1 MDLGT
6 ASWFRDRE
14 EARMSST
21 ALVKQLRERTGAG
34 VMECKRALEES
45 GGDIEKAV
53 AILRQQGLSKAD
65 KKSGRDARQGIVDTY
80 IHTGGRIA
88 AMVELNCETDFVA
101 RTDDF
106 KQLARELAMQVAAMR
121 PTYISSNDVPVDA
134 RAAGAL
140 EYGDEKRYLQE
151 VALLSQAYIKDSRR
165 SMDDLVREAI
175 GKLGENII
183 VRRISRF
190 EVGETLA
197 GEPAAAE

>member
-1 MDLGT
+1 
-6 ASWFRDRE
+6 
-14 EARMSST
+14 MSST
-21 ALVKQLRERTGAG
+21 ELVKQLRERTGAG
-34 VMECKRALEES
+34 IMECKRALEET
-45 GGDIEKAV
+45 GGDIEKSV
-53 AILRQQGLSKAD
+53 ALLRQQGLSKAD

-121 PTYISSNDVPVDA
+121 PSYIDPNDVPADTL
-134 RAAGAL
+134 AAGAR

-165 SMDDLVREAI
+165 TMDDMVREAI
-175 GKLGENII
+175 GKLGENIV
-183 VRRISRF
+183 VRRIARF
-190 EVGETLA
+190 EVGESTPA
-197 GEPAAAE
+197 ESAAAD

>member
-1 MDLGT
+1 
-6 ASWFRDRE
+6 
-14 EARMSST
+14 MSST
-21 ALVKQLRERTGAG
+21 ELVKQLRQRTGAG
-34 VMECKRALEES
+34 VMECKRALEET

-53 AILRQQGLSKAD
+53 AVLRQQGLSKAE

-121 PTYISSNDVPVDA
+121 PAYISVDDVPA
-134 RAAGAL
+134 ETLAAGAR

-151 VALLSQAYIKDSRR
+151 VALLSQSYIKDSRR
-165 SMDDLVREAI
+165 TMDDMVREAI

-183 VRRISRF
+183 VRRIARF
-190 EVGETLA
+190 EVGESA
-197 GEPAAAE
+197 PAETAVAE

>member
-1 MDLGT
+1 
-6 ASWFRDRE
+6 
-14 EARMSST
+14 MSST

-34 VMECKRALEES
+34 VMECKRAIEEA

-65 KKSGRDARQGIVDTY
+65 KKSGRDARQGIVDSY

-121 PTYISSNDVPVDA
+121 PTYISSNDVPTDI
-134 RAAGAL
+134 REAGAR

-151 VALLSQAYIKDSRR
+151 VALLSQAYVKDSRR
-165 SMDDLVREAI
+165 SIDDLVREAI

-197 GEPAAAE
+197 DEPAACE

>member
-1 MDLGT
+1 
-6 ASWFRDRE
+6 
-14 EARMSST
+14 MSST

-34 VMECKRALEES
+34 IMECKRALEDS

-121 PTYISSNDVPVDA
+121 PGYIAADDVPADA
-134 RAAGAL
+134 REAGAS

-183 VRRISRF
+183 VRRIARF

-197 GEPAAAE
+197 EETAAAE

>member
-1 MDLGT
+1 
-6 ASWFRDRE
+6 
-14 EARMSST
+14 MSST
-21 ALVKQLRERTGAG
+21 QLVKQLRERTGAG

-53 AILRQQGLSKAD
+53 AILRQQGLSKAE
-65 KKSGRDARQGIVDTY
+65 KKSGREARQGIVETY
-80 IHTGGRIA
+80 THTGGRIA

-121 PTYISSNDVPVDA
+121 PTYVSADEVPADTLASGA
-134 RAAGAL
+134 R

-151 VALLSQAYIKDSRR
+151 VVLLSQASIKDSRR
-165 SMDDLVREAI
+165 TMDDMVREAI

-183 VRRISRF
+183 VRRIARF
-190 EVGETLA
+190 EVGESMPAET
-197 GEPAAAE
+197 AAAE